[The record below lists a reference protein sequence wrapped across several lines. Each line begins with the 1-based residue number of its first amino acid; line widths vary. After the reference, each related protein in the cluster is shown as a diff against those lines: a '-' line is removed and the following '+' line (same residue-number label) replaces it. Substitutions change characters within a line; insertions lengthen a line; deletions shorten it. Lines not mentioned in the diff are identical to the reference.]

1 MNHQTRVR
9 NIAWFGKLPCVGDF
23 CSHNMSICL
32 LSELDDWLSTAMQA
46 GSGSHGPAWTR
57 AYFET
62 PIHGFVWGH
71 NTLPALGEVLVV
83 GVLMPSVDKAGRAF
97 PFVLLE
103 QLDSSSC
110 TELSREALLDWFF
123 HAHIVCA
130 DALNE
135 EWPLLKL
142 NDSLLGMPT
151 IRAGQGAGTTLPV
164 QREHTHWFR
173 IDYDGQIS
181 WVMQHHGLP
190 HAQAFGALL
199 GLTTPS
205 SLES

>member
-1 MNHQTRVR
+1 MNHQAQIR

-46 GSGSHGPAWTR
+46 GSSSHGPAWIR

-62 PIHGFVWGH
+62 PIHGFVLGH
-71 NTLPALGEVLVV
+71 NTLPSQGEVLVV

-103 QLDSSSC
+103 QLDSSTC
-110 TELSREALLDWFF
+110 TELSCKELADWFL
-123 HAHIVCA
+123 HAHTVCA

-142 NDSLLGMPT
+142 NNALSGLPT
-151 IRAGQGAGTTLPV
+151 IRAEHGPGTTLAV
-164 QREHTHWFR
+164 QREGTHWFR
-173 IDYDGQIS
+173 IDHAGQITR
-181 WVMQHHGLP
+181 VMQHHGLP
-190 HAQAFGALL
+190 RTQAFGALL
-199 GLTTPS
+199 GLISPS
-205 SLES
+205 SLTP

>member
-1 MNHQTRVR
+1 MNQQTRSGDVV
-9 NIAWFGKLPCVGDF
+9 WFGKLPCVGDF
-23 CSHNMSICL
+23 CSHNMSACL

-46 GSGSHGPAWTR
+46 GSDSYGSAWIQ
-57 AYFET
+57 AYFDT

-71 NTLPALGEVLVV
+71 NTLPALGDILVV

-103 QLDSSSC
+103 QLDTSTCPDLSC
-110 TELSREALLDWFF
+110 EALADWFF
-123 HAHIVCA
+123 HAHTVCA

-142 NDSLLGMPT
+142 NDSLKGLPT
-151 IRAGQGAGTTLPV
+151 ICAAQGAGTTLPV

-190 HAQAFGALL
+190 RAQAFGALL

-205 SLES
+205 SLKS